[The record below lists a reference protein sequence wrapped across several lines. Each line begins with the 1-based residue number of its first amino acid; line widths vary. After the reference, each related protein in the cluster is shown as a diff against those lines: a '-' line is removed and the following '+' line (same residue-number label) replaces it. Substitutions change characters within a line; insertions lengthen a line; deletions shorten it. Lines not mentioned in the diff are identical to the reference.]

1 MIVDSMSK
9 REVMKYIRKEYNST
23 ILPHFQNHLKLYRTK
38 IYPVCQRGK
47 QQKVTLPWEIVQS
60 KDRTMFHLQVFGDK
74 EGIDTLTV
82 VEFDWQGQ
90 HCFAYIKHGLMIVF
104 SEHALRRYE
113 ERVLESNKFF
123 CKEFRNLYRVL
134 LKYLHLSY
142 RTILPSPT
150 HPLCYYFV
158 VLNALFLADFDK
170 AAFDPDQ
177 SEGEIWLNT
186 CISLKEAGVSQKGIQ
201 KTLSQIPFYIKDI
214 GFNPFENPSEHF
226 ETVKSFFING
236 DKKWIDILCLSK
248 SVFLID
254 KLFVMM
260 DLPVSKTIINVIDS
274 EMKYAG
280 ALLDMGNIEFSKLS
294 PYGPNGIAIRGEL
307 DYKGDTTAK
316 HKK

>member
-1 MIVDSMSK
+1 MIVDSMNK
-9 REVMKYIRKEYNST
+9 REVMEYIRKEYNST
-23 ILPHFQNHLKLYRTK
+23 ILPHFHNHLKLYRTR

-47 QQKVTLPWEIVQS
+47 QKKATLPWEMVQS
-60 KDRTMFHLQVFGDK
+60 KDRTMFHLRVFGDK
-74 EGIDTLTV
+74 EGIDTLTI
-82 VEFDWQGQ
+82 VEFDWQSQ

-113 ERVLESNKFF
+113 ERVMESNKFF
-123 CKEFRNLYRVL
+123 CKEFNHLYKVL
-134 LKYLHLSY
+134 LKYIPFSY

-158 VLNALFLADFDK
+158 VLNALFLGDFDE
-170 AAFDPDQ
+170 ATFDPEQ

-201 KTLSQIPFYIKDI
+201 KTLSLMPFYIKEI
-214 GFNPFENPSEHF
+214 GFNPFENSTEIF
-226 ETVKSFFING
+226 ARVKSFYLTG
-236 DKKWIDILCLSK
+236 DKKWTDVLSLSK

-260 DLPVSKTIINVIDS
+260 DLPVSKIIIDVVDS

-280 ALLDMGNIEFSKLS
+280 ALLNMGNIDTRKLS

-307 DYKGDTTAK
+307 DYKNKTL
-316 HKK
+316 

>member
-9 REVMKYIRKEYNST
+9 REVMEYIRKEYNST
-23 ILPHFQNHLKLYRTK
+23 ILPHFHNRLKLYRTR

-47 QQKVTLPWEIVQS
+47 QKKATLPWEIVLS
-60 KDRTMFHLQVFGDK
+60 KDRTMFHLHVFGDK
-74 EGIDTLTV
+74 ENIDTLTV
-82 VEFDWQGQ
+82 AEFNWQSQ

-104 SEHALRRYE
+104 SEHALRRFE
-113 ERVLESNKFF
+113 ERVLESNRFF
-123 CKEFRNLYRVL
+123 CKEFNHLHRVL
-134 LKYLHLSY
+134 LKYIPLSY

-158 VLNALFLADFDK
+158 VLNALFLGDFDE

-201 KTLSQIPFYIKDI
+201 KTLSLMPFYIKGI

-226 ETVKSFFING
+226 ARVKSFYFTG
-236 DKKWIDILCLSK
+236 DKKWIDVLSLSK
-248 SVFLID
+248 SVYLID
-254 KLFVMM
+254 KLFLMM
-260 DLPVSKTIINVIDS
+260 DLPVSKTIIDVINS

-280 ALLDMGNIEFSKLS
+280 ALLNMGDIDYRKLS
-294 PYGPNGIAIRGEL
+294 PYGSNGIAIRGEL
-307 DYKGDTTAK
+307 DYKG
-316 HKK
+316 

>member
-23 ILPHFQNHLKLYRTK
+23 ILPHFHNRLKLYRTR

-47 QQKVTLPWEIVQS
+47 QKKATLPWEMVLS
-60 KDRTMFHLQVFGDK
+60 KDRTTFHLHVFGDK
-74 EGIDTLTV
+74 ENIDTLTV
-82 VEFDWQGQ
+82 AEFNWQSQ

-104 SEHALRRYE
+104 SEHALRRFE
-113 ERVLESNKFF
+113 ERVLESNRFF
-123 CKEFRNLYRVL
+123 CKEFNHLYRVL
-134 LKYLHLSY
+134 LKYIPLSY

-158 VLNALFLADFDK
+158 VLNALFLGDFDE

-186 CISLKEAGVSQKGIQ
+186 CLSLKETGVSQKGIQ
-201 KTLSQIPFYIKDI
+201 KTLSLMPFYIKEI

-226 ETVKSFFING
+226 ARVKTFHFTG
-236 DKKWIDILCLSK
+236 DKKWIDVLSLSK

-260 DLPVSKTIINVIDS
+260 DLPVSKTIINVMDS

-280 ALLDMGNIEFSKLS
+280 TLLNMGGIDTSKLS

-307 DYKGDTTAK
+307 DYKK
-316 HKK
+316 

>member
-9 REVMKYIRKEYNST
+9 HEVMRYIRKEYNST
-23 ILPHFQNHLKLYRTK
+23 VKPHFFTHLKLYRAK
-38 IYPVCQRGK
+38 IYPVCERGK
-47 QQKVTLPWEIVQS
+47 QKKATLPWEIVQS

-82 VEFDWQGQ
+82 VEFDWQSQ

-104 SEHALRRYE
+104 SEHALRRFE
-113 ERVLESNKFF
+113 ERVLESNKFLG
-123 CKEFRNLYRVL
+123 KEFNHLYRIL
-134 LKYLHLSY
+134 LKYIPFSY

-158 VLNALFLADFDK
+158 VLNALFLGDCDEAT
-170 AAFDPDQ
+170 FDPDQ

-186 CISLKEAGVSQKGIQ
+186 CISLKEAGVFPERHSKDVV
-201 KTLSQIPFYIKDI
+201 SYAFYIKEI

-226 ETVKSFFING
+226 ARVKSFYLTG
-236 DKKWIDILCLSK
+236 DKKWIDVLSLSE

-260 DLPVSKTIINVIDS
+260 DLPVLKTIIDVVDS

-280 ALLDMGNIEFSKLS
+280 ALLNMGNIDTSKLS
-294 PYGPNGIAIRGEL
+294 PYGTNGIAIRGEL
-307 DYKGDTTAK
+307 DYKGKTL
-316 HKK
+316 